1 MSLIHDPIHGDI
13 KVSDIAKKIIDHPYF
28 DRTHYIYQ
36 TGIAYRIYPSATH
49 SRKVHMIGT
58 YAITSKLLEHLNVD
72 SHIKELIC
80 LGGLC
85 HDIGHG
91 PGSHGF
97 DKYVISKLIKDGQ
110 IEENNLWITHEQRSI
125 HMFREI
131 AKDLELN
138 DEEVDFICNV
148 IDPPFGEKRWEFNI
162 VNNTQHGIDTDKL
175 DYIARDAY
183 VLGLRLSIDFDQIIK
198 NSRIVDGQ
206 WAFSKCIQDELLNL
220 IFVRYRLHRILN
232 QSRIV
237 KFDLSYRNIMTKS
250 PRMYSD
256 IANILN
262 NYDIKGFSKYTDHYV
277 LQNGKKEFIKKFNQR
292 DAYTIVDRKDSD
304 AITGGEDVT
313 LNIKICKV
321 DSNPM
326 ANISFYDP
334 KSLNLCN
341 IEKTKIDNVLPCNEV
356 LSYVYKYDTN
366 EL

>member
-1 MSLIHDPIHGDI
+1 MSIIHEPIHGDI
-13 KVSDIAKKIIDHPYF
+13 KLSEIALKIIDHPYF

-72 SHIKELIC
+72 SNVKELIC
-80 LGGLC
+80 IGALC

-97 DKYVISKLIKDGQ
+97 DKHVIQKLISDEKIQ
-110 IEENNLWITHEQRSI
+110 KNNSWILHEQRSVD
-125 HMFREI
+125 MFREM
-131 AKDLELN
+131 AQDLDLQE
-138 DEEVDFICNV
+138 DEIDFICKV
-148 IDPPFGEKRWEFNI
+148 IDPPIGEKRWEFNI

-175 DYIARDAY
+175 DYIARDGY

-206 WAFSKCIQDELLNL
+206 WAFSKSIQDELLNV

-237 KFDLSYRNIMTKS
+237 KFDLSYRNIITNTPK
-250 PRMYSD
+250 MYSD
-256 IANILN
+256 IAQILN
-262 NYDIKGFSKYTDHYV
+262 NHDIKGFTKYTDHYV
-277 LQNGKKEFIKKFNQR
+277 LQNGKKNLVKKFNQR
-292 DAYTIVDRKDSD
+292 DAYTIVDKKSD
-304 AITGGEDVT
+304 NSDDEDVVT
-313 LNIKICKV
+313 LNIKICNV

-326 ANISFYDP
+326 ANIPFYDP
-334 KSLNLCN
+334 KTLELCD
-341 IEKTKIDNVLPCNEV
+341 ITKTSIDKALPCNEV
-356 LSYVYKYDTN
+356 MSYVYKYDSN

>member
-13 KVSDIAKKIIDHPYF
+13 KVSAIAKKIIDHPYF

-97 DKYVISKLIKDGQ
+97 DKYVISNLIKDGK
-110 IEENNLWITHEQRSI
+110 IEKNNLWITHEQRSI
-125 HMFREI
+125 YMFREI
-131 AKDLELN
+131 AKDLDLN
-138 DEEVDFICNV
+138 ENDIQFICNV
-148 IDPPFGEKRWEFNI
+148 IDPPIGEKRWEFNI

-250 PRMYSD
+250 SRMYLD

-292 DAYTIVDRKDSD
+292 DAYTIVDRKDSTTTD
-304 AITGGEDVT
+304 EDVT

-326 ANISFYDP
+326 ANIPFYDP

-341 IEKTKIDNVLPCNEV
+341 VQKTKMDNALPCNEV